1 MYCITGQNYEV
12 TIRVNDTGAVIE
24 NGKFGDARILETPLF
39 CMRLKNIETEENV
52 LVDSSALWESVK
64 GKKIRKSTEFV
75 FENPK
80 GVKDITVF
88 VCAKELDGGIEWTQK
103 VINNNDSLSVMEITY
118 PTPKITGEHM
128 NFFLPIHS
136 GKVIE
141 EAQDKDYAYADYY
154 PHSATCMQFFAMYG
168 KTGGLYIGIED
179 GRAASKYFTMSA
191 KDQTLFAEV
200 KFFAPGAS
208 LPHNSFEPWG
218 KCRWQFIKGD
228 WYDAAMLYAD
238 FVKREAMWLPEIG
251 ENGREDTEER
261 FKCDRSDIFCSAP
274 FYFPRHC
281 EMSFAADT

>member
-154 PHSATCMQFFAMYG
+154 PHSVPPACSFLPCTAKQVVCTSALRMA
-168 KTGGLYIGIED
+168 GL
-179 GRAASKYFTMSA
+179 R
-191 KDQTLFAEV
+191 QNTLQCPPRTKPF
-200 KFFAPGAS
+200 
-208 LPHNSFEPWG
+208 LPRSSF
-218 KCRWQFIKGD
+218 
-228 WYDAAMLYAD
+228 
-238 FVKREAMWLPEIG
+238 LPQVQVFPTIHLNRG
-251 ENGREDTEER
+251 EN
-261 FKCDRSDIFCSAP
+261 
-274 FYFPRHC
+274 
-281 EMSFAADT
+281 ADGSL